1 MEVPFN
7 TTRMRY
13 EEKKIVINVFMV
25 SVSGKVSAGSV
36 NFTLFGKDPGVNIDS
51 VQFLDKCPDKQ
62 AKIYFNFNFDQ
73 QRNKS
78 ERLDRTIISDLR
90 LNDRKSG
97 NLDDLKKKNNYNT
110 MPIQETT
117 RQTINQDMFSRYVRK
132 SPSITK
138 QPNLT

>member
-1 MEVPFN
+1 
-7 TTRMRY
+7 MRY